1 MHIAITGN
9 MGSGKSTVLKIL
21 EGLGF
26 PVFDADGLAKN
37 QYERDDVKN
46 AMLALFGTQCMQN
59 NQIDKQ
65 FIASRIFMNSSE
77 KEKVEAILYPL
88 VFAEIEQLS
97 LKYQDGICFTE
108 VPLLYESH
116 AETYFDLVLLIVSEQ
131 SIANQRLIKMR
142 HYTQAKIDARLKHQW
157 SLDQKMRLAD
167 DIITNNHDEPQLLKQ
182 VIAYSDKIKRE
193 YGKK

>member
-1 MHIAITGN
+1 

-21 EGLGF
+21 EGLGY

-37 QYERDDVKN
+37 QYEREDVKQ
-46 AMLALFGTQCMQN
+46 AMLNIFGSQCMVD
-59 NQIDKQ
+59 NQIDKHY
-65 FIASRIFMNSSE
+65 IASRIFQNSSE

-88 VFAEIEQLS
+88 VFAEIKQIS
-97 LKYQDGICFTE
+97 LKYQDSICFTE

-116 AETYFDLVLLIVSEQ
+116 AETYFDLVLLIQSEQ
-131 SIANQRLIKMR
+131 SIVNQRLIKMR

-157 SLDQKMRLAD
+157 SMDKKMVLAD
-167 DIITNNHDEPQLLKQ
+167 DIITNNQDETQLIKQ

>member
-9 MGSGKSTVLKIL
+9 IGSGKSTVLKIL
-21 EGLGF
+21 EGLGY
-26 PVFDADGLAKN
+26 PVFDADVLAKN
-37 QYERDDVKN
+37 LYEREDVKN
-46 AMLALFGTQCMQN
+46 AMIDLFGSQCMQD

-65 FIASRIFMNSSE
+65 FLASRIFMNSSE

-88 VFAEIEQLS
+88 VFAEIKAIS

-116 AETYFDLVLLIVSEQ
+116 AETYFDLVLLIQSEQ

-142 HYTQAKIDARLKHQW
+142 QYTQAKIDTRLKHQW
-157 SLDQKMRLAD
+157 SLDQKVLLAD
-167 DIITNNHDEPQLLKQ
+167 DIIINNHDETQLIKQ